1 MTFEFQEPSS
11 SSSSSSSSSPSPSN
25 THQWTHD
32 IFLSFRGTDTR
43 HNFTGYLYNAL
54 NKKGINT
61 FIDDELRRGEEIS
74 PSLLKAIEG
83 SRISILILSKN
94 FASSSWCLD
103 ELLKILECKE
113 TKEQMV
119 LPVFFKVDPLDV
131 RHQTNCFGKAFDEL
145 RNKVKDDDKMLRWK
159 AALIYVSNLTDGWR
173 IAKGNESEHIQEIVQ
188 RVSLIVSRTYLNV
201 AKYPVG
207 IEPRVHE
214 VNSLLSIE
222 RNDIIRMVGIL
233 GINGIGKTTIAKA
246 IYNSIAYQFD
256 GSCFLANIGE
266 TSKQESGLVRLQET
280 LLSEILR
287 DTRTSQVGSVDR
299 GINVIKYRLC
309 SKRILLILDD
319 VDKLVQLETL
329 AGNCDWFGLGSR
341 IIITTREE
349 ALLANHGVDLRYQV
363 RGMDDNEALQLFSWN
378 AFKTEKPSENYAIF
392 TERAIR
398 YARGIPLVL
407 TNLGSELYGRSVV
420 QWKSALD
427 KYEAGRKRKRK
438 LRKKSSKK
446 IFYKNSK

>member
-1 MTFEFQEPSS
+1 
-11 SSSSSSSSSPSPSN
+11 
-25 THQWTHD
+25 
-32 IFLSFRGTDTR
+32 
-43 HNFTGYLYNAL
+43 
-54 NKKGINT
+54 
-61 FIDDELRRGEEIS
+61 
-74 PSLLKAIEG
+74 
-83 SRISILILSKN
+83 
-94 FASSSWCLD
+94 
-103 ELLKILECKE
+103 
-113 TKEQMV
+113 
-119 LPVFFKVDPLDV
+119 
-131 RHQTNCFGKAFDEL
+131 
-145 RNKVKDDDKMLRWK
+145 
-159 AALIYVSNLTDGWR
+159 
-173 IAKGNESEHIQEIVQ
+173 
-188 RVSLIVSRTYLNV
+188 
-201 AKYPVG
+201 
-207 IEPRVHE
+207 
-214 VNSLLSIE
+214 
-222 RNDIIRMVGIL
+222 MVGIL

-266 TSKQESGLVRLQET
+266 TSKHESGLVRLQET

-363 RGMDDNEALQLFSWN
+363 RGMDHNEALQLFSWN
-378 AFKTEKPSENYAIF
+378 AFKTEKPSENYAIL

-407 TNLGSELYGRSVV
+407 TNLGSELYGRSIV

-427 KYEAGRKRKRK
+427 KYEAERKRKRK
-438 LRKKSSKK
+438 RKVQKKSSKK
-446 IFYKNSK
+446 NIL

>member
-1 MTFEFQEPSS
+1 MTFEFQGPSS
-11 SSSSSSSSSPSPSN
+11 SSN
-25 THQWTHD
+25 THQWTYD
-32 IFLSFRGTDTR
+32 VFLSFRGTDTR
-43 HNFTGYLYNAL
+43 NNFTGHLYNAL
-54 NKKGINT
+54 HKRGINT

-74 PSLLKAIEG
+74 PALLKAIEG

-94 FASSSWCLD
+94 YASSSWCLD

-119 LPVFFKVDPLDV
+119 LPVFFKVDPSDV
-131 RHQTNCFGKAFDEL
+131 EHQTNCFGKAFDKL
-145 RNKVKDDDKMLRWK
+145 GDKVKDDVKMLRWK
-159 AALIYVSNLTDGWR
+159 AALIDVSNFTGGWHFS
-173 IAKGNESEHIQEIVQ
+173 KGNESELIQEIVQ
-188 RVSLIVSRTYLNV
+188 RVSLIVNRTYLNV

-207 IEPRVHE
+207 IEPLVHE
-214 VNSLLSIE
+214 VNSLLSIG
-222 RNDIIRMVGIL
+222 RNDIRMVGIL

-287 DTRTSQVGSVDR
+287 DTRILQVGSVDR
-299 GINVIKYRLC
+299 GISVIKHRLC

-349 ALLANHGVDLRYQV
+349 ALLANHGVDLIYQV
-363 RGMDDNEALQLFSWN
+363 RGMGHNEALQLFSWN
-378 AFKTEKPSENYAIF
+378 AFKTEKPFENYDEL

-398 YARGIPLVL
+398 YARGLPLVL
-407 TNLGSELYGRSVV
+407 TNLGSELYGRSIV

-427 KYEAGRKRKRK
+427 KCEASRKRKRK
-438 LRKKSSKK
+438 VRKKS
-446 IFYKNSK
+446 